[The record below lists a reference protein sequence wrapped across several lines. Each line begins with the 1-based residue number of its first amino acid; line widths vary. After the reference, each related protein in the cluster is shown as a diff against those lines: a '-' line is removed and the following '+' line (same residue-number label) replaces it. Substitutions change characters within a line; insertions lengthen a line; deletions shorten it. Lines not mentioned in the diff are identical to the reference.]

1 MSYIKI
7 IYNKKLVVEKDQILT
22 KSKIFLINSKNL
34 QLLNYIYIK
43 FFIAIAQIALVLLRK

>member
-22 KSKIFLINSKNL
+22 ESKIFLINSKNL
-34 QLLNYIYIK
+34 QLLNYTYIK
-43 FFIAIAQIALVLLRK
+43 FFIAIAKIALVLLKK